1 MTYRQKKAHAWD
13 TILTLAYAMWDGET
27 SRYWSEV
34 AEFTWRIERI
44 ARRYGLLKQCR
55 EEGIL

>member
-1 MTYRQKKAHAWD
+1 MTYRQKKARAWD

-27 SRYWSEV
+27 SRSWMDV
-34 AEFTWRIERI
+34 AMFTDRVERI